1 MRAGRARESR
11 EYMTTIR
18 VKKKQRRQRRRQ
30 KLHELRERLNETQS
44 ASERQRLIAKIRRI
58 SPYAPVPEA

>member
-1 MRAGRARESR
+1 
-11 EYMTTIR
+11 MTTTR
-18 VKKKQRRQRRRQ
+18 VKKKQRRRRRRQ
-30 KLHELRERLNETQS
+30 KLYDLRQRIQETQS